1 MLTVDGLTKRYAL
14 DASGVLALD
23 KFSIDVKPGEFLTFL
38 GPSGCGKSTALR
50 CIAGL
55 EQPDQGIIRIG
66 ERTVYSSS
74 QNILLPA
81 HQRDYAMVFQSYAIW
96 PHMTV
101 FENVAFPLRAAGV
114 REQEL
119 TKRTLD
125 ALEIVGLGPMA
136 DRSATLLSGGQQQ
149 RVALARAVV
158 RNAKLLLLDEPLSN
172 LDAELRLAMRRELRD
187 LQQQLGVTTIYVTHD
202 QDEALS
208 LSDRIVVMKSG
219 RIVEIGTPQQLYLE
233 PKSAFTARFIGQS
246 DLITAEV
253 LRNDGE
259 SKLLKTGMGELR
271 AGVGTLPA
279 AAKEAA
285 LLVRPEHIELHPVG
299 VPSRGGVNQ
308 FQGVIREARFSGKIV
323 EYSVDVGE
331 GSLRAQ
337 ALSTRVWEPGDR
349 VVVQIQENRCVVMT
363 SEVFAAA

>member
-1 MLTVDGLTKRYAL
+1 MLRVDGLTKCYAL
-14 DASGVLALD
+14 DSAGVQALD
-23 KFSIDVKPGEFLTFL
+23 NFSINVAPGEFLTFL

-55 EQPDQGIIRIG
+55 EQPDQGLIKIGDRI
-66 ERTVYSSS
+66 VYSSS
-74 QNILLPA
+74 GNVALAA

-96 PHMTV
+96 PHMSV

-114 REQEL
+114 REEEL
-119 TKRTLD
+119 KKRTLD
-125 ALEIVGLGPMA
+125 ALDIVGLGPMA
-136 DRSATLLSGGQQQ
+136 GRSATLLSGGQQQ

-158 RNAKLLLLDEPLSN
+158 RNSKLLLLDEPLSN

-219 RIVEIGTPQQLYLE
+219 QIVEIGTPQQLYLQ

-246 DLITAEV
+246 DLINARV
-253 LRNDGE
+253 LRSDDRATV
-259 SKLLKTGMGELR
+259 LQTGMGELR
-271 AGVGTLPA
+271 AGVGRLPP
-279 AAKEAA
+279 ETVEVA

-299 VPSRGGVNQ
+299 VSARDDANH
-308 FQGVIREARFSGKIV
+308 FEGVIREIRFSGKIV
-323 EYSVDVGE
+323 EYSVDIGE
-331 GSLRAQ
+331 VSVRAQ
-337 ALSTRVWEPGDR
+337 ALSTRLWAPGER
-349 VVVQIQENRCVVMT
+349 VLVQIPDDRCVVM
-363 SEVFAAA
+363 SPYGVAAV